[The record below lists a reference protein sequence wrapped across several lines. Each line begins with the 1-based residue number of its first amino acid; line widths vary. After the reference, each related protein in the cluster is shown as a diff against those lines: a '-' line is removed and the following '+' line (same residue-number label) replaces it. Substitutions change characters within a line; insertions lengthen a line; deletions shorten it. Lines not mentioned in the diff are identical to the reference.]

1 MNVTPSLWQCPLH
14 SLSLCEGEQAEWY
27 RTGSVKLSGII
38 TTHCGPACWS
48 SSSNLLWGCLST
60 AINRFYALS
69 PWVVHSCCCIHSLPN
84 DCVTASPIFSS
95 ETMGWSSRTLEWSCL
110 WEVCCTSWVRR
121 FHADAADCKFNNKKI
136 TANTLT
142 LVRIWLKV
150 ISRLSCLSWE
160 VSLLFTISMSPTLQP
175 LIWPLPSLVT
185 STCFPFRCR
194 MLQHTTTSPT
204 TTFVYRDI
212 CSKLYGLVK
221 VFGCQGRWNQHFTR
235 EVWL

>member
-1 MNVTPSLWQCPLH
+1 MNVTPSLWQSVHCT
-14 SLSLCEGEQAEWY
+14 LSLCEGEQAEWY

-48 SSSNLLWGCLST
+48 SSSNLLWSYLST

-121 FHADAADCKFNNKKI
+121 FHADAADCKFKTKNQKK
-136 TANTLT
+136 NGKYFDVGPYLT
-142 LVRIWLKV
+142 QGDFKV
-150 ISRLSCLSWE
+150 VLFVLRSVSSIYNFNESYSPTPHFTP
-160 VSLLFTISMSPTLQP
+160 SLLGHFYV
-175 LIWPLPSLVT
+175 LPFQV
-185 STCFPFRCR
+185 
-194 MLQHTTTSPT
+194 
-204 TTFVYRDI
+204 
-212 CSKLYGLVK
+212 
-221 VFGCQGRWNQHFTR
+221 
-235 EVWL
+235 

>member
-1 MNVTPSLWQCPLH
+1 MTVSIA
-14 SLSLCEGEQAEWY
+14 LSLCEGEQAEWY

-60 AINRFYALS
+60 TINRFYALS

-84 DCVTASPIFSS
+84 DCVTASPIFSW

-121 FHADAADCKFNNKKI
+121 FHADEADCKFKTKNKKNNI

-142 LVRIWLKV
+142 LVCIWLKV

-160 VSLLFTISMSPTLQP
+160 VSLLFTISMSPIFPNPSFHPFPPWSLLRASLSGVGCCNIQLQVLQP
-175 LIWPLPSLVT
+175 
-185 STCFPFRCR
+185 R
-194 MLQHTTTSPT
+194 
-204 TTFVYRDI
+204 
-212 CSKLYGLVK
+212 LYTGTYLANYT
-221 VFGCQGRWNQHFTR
+221 G
-235 EVWL
+235 